1 MFMHGGWM
9 HLIGNMWF
17 LWIFGNNV
25 EDAMGH
31 FRFVLFYLLCGISA
45 AALQTALD
53 PNSVIPMVGASGA
66 IGGVM
71 GAYVLMY
78 PRVHVHLFVFLG
90 FYATTFAVPAYF
102 HAGLLVPDPARER
115 VRRDRRAGRRRRVL
129 GACRRLRRGAL
140 LSLVFRNREMLARHP
155 YYGWKQQAAPTQKWG
170 GCSADVYSTFW
181 ICSRICSINTL
192 SSTPCA
198 SSRCPATFDESVF
211 ASRLNSCIRKSSL
224 RPTASPEASDVIQ
237 LLDVA
242 AQAIE
247 FLGDVPFLHQDR
259 DFLLEP
265 FRVDLRDKG
274 RDALLQLCADAGLD
288 FGQAAGNL
296 VQDAEQL
303 RGARGEHLGD
313 PLALAR
319 ARGREGGERLARA
332 APSPRPPAAPYRA
345 RLP

>member
-1 MFMHGGWM
+1 MFPIRDDNPHFTTPYATYGLIAVNALVWALLQGFGTEPALSSSVCQLGLVPADLLHTAPAGTSFPLTPDSVCTLSGDGSSWHTVITSMFMHGGWM

-71 GAYVLMY
+71 GAYVVMY

-102 HAGLLVPDPARER
+102 MLGYWFLVQLVSGSVAI
-115 VRRDRRAGRRRRVL
+115 
-129 GACRRLRRGAL
+129 GAQGGGVAFWAHVGGFVAGAL

-170 GCSADVYSTFW
+170 
-181 ICSRICSINTL
+181 
-192 SSTPCA
+192 
-198 SSRCPATFDESVF
+198 
-211 ASRLNSCIRKSSL
+211 
-224 RPTASPEASDVIQ
+224 
-237 LLDVA
+237 
-242 AQAIE
+242 
-247 FLGDVPFLHQDR
+247 
-259 DFLLEP
+259 
-265 FRVDLRDKG
+265 RVQR
-274 RDALLQLCADAGLD
+274 
-288 FGQAAGNL
+288 
-296 VQDAEQL
+296 
-303 RGARGEHLGD
+303 
-313 PLALAR
+313 
-319 ARGREGGERLARA
+319 
-332 APSPRPPAAPYRA
+332 
-345 RLP
+345 